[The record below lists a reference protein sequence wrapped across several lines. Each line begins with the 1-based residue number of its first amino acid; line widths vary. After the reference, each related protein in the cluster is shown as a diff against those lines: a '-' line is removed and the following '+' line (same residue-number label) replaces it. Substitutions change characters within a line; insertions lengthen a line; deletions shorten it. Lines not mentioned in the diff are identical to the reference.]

1 LKVIG
6 IVGLP
11 ASGKGEFSRI
21 ASELHI
27 PVIVMGDI
35 IRAEVVRRGLPQTDG
50 ETGRVADD
58 LRRVEGMDAIA
69 RRTIPYLAALEEPLA
84 VIDGIR
90 GDAEVA
96 LFRRQF
102 SEFILVGIH
111 STFASRARRLELRG
125 RADDPKA
132 AEELRRRDERE
143 LAWGLGKALA
153 GADITLDN
161 EGTLEDFAREVRM
174 LLARVRGDP

>member
-1 LKVIG
+1 MKVIG

-35 IRAEVVRRGLPQTDG
+35 IRAEVIRRCLPQSDAY
-50 ETGRVADD
+50 TGHVANE
-58 LRRVEGMDAIA
+58 LRRAEGMDAIA
-69 RRTIPYLAALEEPLA
+69 RRTIPYLADLSGPLA
-84 VIDGIR
+84 IIDGIR

-96 LFRRQF
+96 LFRRHF
-102 SEFILVGIH
+102 PEFILVGIH
-111 STFASRARRLELRG
+111 SSIAFRAQRLEKRG

-132 AEELRRRDERE
+132 VNELSRRDERE
-143 LAWGLGKALA
+143 RAWGLDTALA
-153 GADITLDN
+153 SADITLEN
-161 EGTLEDFAREVRM
+161 EGTLEDFAREVRI
-174 LLARVRGDP
+174 LLTRLGDEP